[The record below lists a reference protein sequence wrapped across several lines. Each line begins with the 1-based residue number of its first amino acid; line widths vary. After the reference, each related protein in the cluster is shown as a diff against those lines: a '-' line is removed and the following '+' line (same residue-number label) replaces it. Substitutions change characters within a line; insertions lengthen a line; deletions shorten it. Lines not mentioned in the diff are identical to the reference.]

1 MESEDADMLSSQFS
15 KLKFKIW
22 KTSTA
27 LANTRMKLKVQN
39 KAMFNQAI

>member
-1 MESEDADMLSSQFS
+1 MESEDADIVSSQIS
-15 KLKFKIW
+15 KLKFKIR

-27 LANTRMKLKVQN
+27 LANTRIKLKVQN

>member
-1 MESEDADMLSSQFS
+1 MESEDADMLSSQIS
-15 KLKFKIW
+15 KLKFKIR
-22 KTSTA
+22 KTSTD